1 MTPRIHSRMEN
12 IYLGR
17 APNFLFE
24 STHQIHP
31 SLANLMRCSTKLAGD
46 ECTKWHAY
54 DSGYQRRHP
63 GILEVLV
70 PCETKEK
77 ANSFCKTRAT
87 TNQYF
92 STLMHAQQNDTQTS
106 HLNWAGAHF
115 SDRLATQNH
124 HPDHLKYPPK
134 ATKQC
139 HLPKSENQTLNFN
152 TTYHFTQSAQSASL
166 HITLP
171 LRKSEAPH
179 TLSGVARR
187 FLYRNSSS
195 CTWRDS
201 WVYEKDAEGMGSG

>member
-1 MTPRIHSRMEN
+1 
-12 IYLGR
+12 
-17 APNFLFE
+17 
-24 STHQIHP
+24 
-31 SLANLMRCSTKLAGD
+31 
-46 ECTKWHAY
+46 
-54 DSGYQRRHP
+54 
-63 GILEVLV
+63 
-70 PCETKEK
+70 
-77 ANSFCKTRAT
+77 
-87 TNQYF
+87 
-92 STLMHAQQNDTQTS
+92 MHAQQNDTQTS

-179 TLSGVARR
+179 TLSGVSRR

-201 WVYEKDAEGMGSG
+201 RGVWEGLRRDGFRLTSAVWSVIVIKGTCIDTMNLLHRIFTHRRLRLPQSALGLHASSAPRTHTTIHF